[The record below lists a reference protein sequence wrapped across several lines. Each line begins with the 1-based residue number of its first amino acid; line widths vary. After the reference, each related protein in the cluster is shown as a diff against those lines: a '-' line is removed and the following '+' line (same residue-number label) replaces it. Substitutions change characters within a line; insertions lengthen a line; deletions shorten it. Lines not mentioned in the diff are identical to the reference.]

1 MSKLWQTLEKKDI
14 DVFDELTLEEW
25 EDFVKQNEH
34 TFAEQCSEIGQNLFN
49 KFQCERDY
57 EK

>member
-1 MSKLWQTLEKKDI
+1 MPKLWQTLEKKDI

-25 EDFVKQNEH
+25 ENFVKQNEH
-34 TFAEQCSEIGQNLFN
+34 TFAEHCSEIGQNLFN

-57 EK
+57 E

>member
-1 MSKLWQTLEKKDI
+1 MPKLWQTLEKKDI

-34 TFAEQCSEIGQNLFN
+34 TFSEQCSEIGQNLFN
-49 KFQCERDY
+49 KFQCGRDY
-57 EK
+57 E

>member
-1 MSKLWQTLEKKDI
+1 MPKLWQTLEKKDI

-34 TFAEQCSEIGQNLFN
+34 TFSEQCSEIGQNLFN

-57 EK
+57 E

>member
-1 MSKLWQTLEKKDI
+1 MPKLWQTLEKKDI

-25 EDFVKQNEH
+25 EDFVKQNEP

-57 EK
+57 E

>member
-1 MSKLWQTLEKKDI
+1 MPKLWQTLEKKDI

-34 TFAEQCSEIGQNLFN
+34 TFSEHCSEIGQNLFN

-57 EK
+57 E

>member
-1 MSKLWQTLEKKDI
+1 MSIKLWQTLEKKDI

-25 EDFVKQNEH
+25 EDFVEQNEH

-57 EK
+57 E

>member
-1 MSKLWQTLEKKDI
+1 MSIKLWQTLEKKDI

-49 KFQCERDY
+49 KFQCERS
-57 EK
+57 